1 MSDNKKYYYLKLKD
15 NFFESEEM
23 IILESM
29 PDGYLYSNI
38 LLKLYLRSLK
48 NEGRLMFK
56 DRIPYTPTVLA
67 QILRHQVGTVEK
79 ALDIFKELGLIE
91 VTDLGVIYMTDIQ
104 NFIGTSSTEADRI
117 RAYRKKISTEKTL
130 LLEESNDTV
139 QMYNKCTP
147 ERERKIEKDIEID
160 IDIER
165 EIEIEN
171 FSLPPVYDFFKEVVS
186 VTEFTELIEIYGEKN
201 VIEKFERRK
210 NYLLSKKLD
219 VNRQSYDTVKNWLET
234 DKSEKEAA
242 KKKLFDF

>member
-23 IILESM
+23 IVLESM

-91 VTDLGVIYMTDIQ
+91 VTDLGAIYMTDIQ

-147 ERERKIEKDIEID
+147 EREREIEKDIEID

-165 EIEIEN
+165 EIEN
-171 FSLPPVYDFFKEVVS
+171 SSLPPVYDFFKEVVS

>member
-91 VTDLGVIYMTDIQ
+91 VTDLGAIYMTDIQ

-147 ERERKIEKDIEID
+147 EREREIEKDIEID

-165 EIEIEN
+165 EIEN
-171 FSLPPVYDFFKEVVS
+171 SSLPPVYDFFKEVVS